1 MYTLPTL
8 PDVTIGPSNS
18 RCTLYVPVMYSRTL
32 FYFHVTTTTVTL
44 LAFIDPICSFAASL
58 SKKCGNYPQI
68 VSSKPTCGRMGCLA
82 WMILTPSVKIPFF
95 TEKENAMDFLDHGK
109 SELFWLGHEDQQ

>member
-1 MYTLPTL
+1 
-8 PDVTIGPSNS
+8 
-18 RCTLYVPVMYSRTL
+18 
-32 FYFHVTTTTVTL
+32 
-44 LAFIDPICSFAASL
+44 
-58 SKKCGNYPQI
+58 
-68 VSSKPTCGRMGCLA
+68 MGCLA